1 MKLSTTRRVTALLPV
16 LLGILAFFI
25 VVGPRALNPMNIAW
39 LEGGDSATHYLGW
52 AFFRHSPWTFPLGLN
67 PSYGLELSNA
77 VIFSDSNPLFALIFK
92 PFSALLP
99 EPFQYFGFWFLTCF
113 ILQSW
118 FGWKL
123 TGLVSRNV
131 VLQLLGAGL
140 FLFVPAMII
149 RMGVHLSLAGH
160 FLVLA
165 ALYLALRPFT
175 QKRCLA
181 WGALLGAT
189 ALVHAYLLAMV
200 ALIWTRTLQP
210 KPSSAA

>member
-1 MKLSTTRRVTALLPV
+1 MKLSATHRATALLPV

-25 VVGPRALNPMNIAW
+25 VVGPRALNPMNVAW
-39 LEGGDSATHYLGW
+39 LAEGDPATHYLGW

-67 PSYGLELSNA
+67 PTYGMELSNA

-92 PFSALLP
+92 PFATLLP
-99 EPFQYFGFWFLTCF
+99 EPFQYFGLWFLTCF

-118 FGWKL
+118 FAWKL
-123 TGLVSRNV
+123 MGLATRNV
-131 VLQLLGAGL
+131 ALQLLGAGL

-149 RMGVHLSLAGH
+149 RMGVHLSLGGH
-160 FLVLA
+160 FLVVA

-175 QKRCLA
+175 HKRRLA
-181 WGALLGAT
+181 WGVLLAAT

-200 ALIWTRTLQP
+200 ALIVIGFMLW
-210 KPSSAA
+210 S